1 MGMMNKLRESTK
13 TILMILVFAFIA
25 TIVVDWGMGGL
36 KRDQPRGVIASV
48 NGSEIHYEEF
58 TRRYQNELAQQRQQT
73 GNEPEGYQLQQLEN
87 QVYENLVQQRLL
99 NEVVKNVHLD
109 ATDDEILEE
118 IENNPP
124 QELRQNQVFQD
135 STGQFDMARYK
146 QALDNPGAGQF
157 WTAVEDYMRMSLPMR
172 KLDNLIKSSAVVTD
186 DDARMEYMKR
196 NLKAKVEY
204 VAFTT
209 DKYMATVA
217 APTQNEIDAY
227 YDKTKSE
234 YNQVEQRIID
244 FVLLEFKATKA
255 DTLAVMNQVAD
266 ILKEAKSGADFA
278 NLAQIYSQDTGSAKN
293 GGDLGWFGKG
303 QMVKP
308 FEEAAFAAN
317 KGDIVGPVVSQFGM
331 HIIQV
336 LDKKVENKEP
346 KVQARHILV
355 KYEMTPATRENLRE
369 AAGYVA
375 ETAKESNLATVAKAE
390 NLVCKRSQPF
400 TAGGFIPEIG
410 METRINNF
418 CFRSEKGTVS
428 DLFQIER
435 GYLVV
440 QVMEVIPEHVKSV
453 ADVKEQIINKLK
465 NEKAMAMAKEKC
477 QAAWSRVNSG
487 SSLAAVAAEEGL
499 TAKTTDS
506 FTMSGYVQDVG
517 REPRFV
523 GAAFSLSPGMV
534 AKPTEGSRGY
544 YLIRLVEKTEFNEAE
559 FAGQLENLKN
569 QILSR
574 RQQMMFS
581 QWYTA
586 LKEKADIKD
595 FRKDYL

>member
-36 KRDQPRGVIASV
+36 KRSQPRGVIASV
-48 NGSEIHYEEF
+48 NGNEIHYEEF

-73 GNEPEGYQLQQLEN
+73 GNEPEGYQLQQLET
-87 QVYENLVQQRLL
+87 QVFENLVQQRLL
-99 NEVVKNVHLD
+99 NDVVKNVHLD
-109 ATDDEILEE
+109 ATDEEILEE

-172 KLDNLIKSSAVVTD
+172 KLDNLIKTSAMVTD
-186 DDARMEYMKR
+186 DDARLEYMKR
-196 NLKAKVEY
+196 NQKAKVEY

-209 DKYMATVA
+209 DKYTAAVS
-217 APTQNEIDAY
+217 APTQAEIENY
-227 YDKTKSE
+227 YEKNKSE
-234 YNQVEQRIID
+234 YNQPEQRVID
-244 FVLLEFKATKA
+244 YVLLEFKATKA
-255 DTLAVMNQVAD
+255 DTQTIMHQIED
-266 ILKEAKSGADFA
+266 ILKEAKSGADFS
-278 NLAQIYSQDTGSAKN
+278 NLAQIYSQDAGTAKN
-293 GGDLGWFGKG
+293 GGDVGWFGKG
-303 QMVKP
+303 QMVKQ

-317 KGDIVGPVVSQFGM
+317 KGEIVGPVASQFGV
-331 HIIQV
+331 HIIKV

-346 KVQARHILV
+346 KVKAQHILI

-375 ETAKESNLATVAKAE
+375 ETAKESNLTTVAKAE
-390 NLVCKRSQPF
+390 NMVCKRSQPF
-400 TAGGFIPEIG
+400 TSGGFIPEIG
-410 METRINNF
+410 MESRINNF
-418 CFRSEKGTVS
+418 CFRSEKGTLS

-435 GYLVV
+435 GFLVL
-440 QVMEVIPEHVKSV
+440 QVVDVIPEHVKSV
-453 ADVKEQIINKLK
+453 ADVKDQIISKLK
-465 NEKAMAMAKEKC
+465 NEKAMAVAKEKC
-477 QAAWSRVNSG
+477 QAAWSKVSSG
-487 SSLAAVAAEEGL
+487 STLAAVAAEEGL

-523 GAAFSLSPGMV
+523 GAAFSLNPGTV

-544 YLIRLVEKTEFNEAE
+544 YLIKLLEKTEFNESD
-559 FAGQLENLKN
+559 FTGQQDNLKN

-586 LKEKADIKD
+586 LKEKAKIKD